1 MLNFEQK
8 KTLLQVDWNEKLK
21 KDVFEANPSLL
32 AFLRVP
38 FDDQVVWKNWKS
50 LNRTVTDLYHSDL
63 CKKIQNEDRIKI
75 TVAIKGSTFMALK
88 RSLRVSFTDKLG
100 SIGGTMGLFSG
111 FSLLAIMELIHW
123 ICKVASSVIVTSKK

>member
-1 MLNFEQK
+1 M
-8 KTLLQVDWNEKLK
+8 
-21 KDVFEANPSLL
+21 
-32 AFLRVP
+32 P
-38 FDDQVVWKNWKS
+38 FDDQVVWKSWKS
-50 LNRTVTDLYHSDL
+50 LNRTVTDHYYSDL

-75 TVAIKGSTFMALK
+75 TVAFKGSTFMALK

-123 ICKVASSVIVTSKK
+123 ICKVATSVIVTSKK